1 MGRQSPRI
9 KKKESLHS
17 KSSGQAS
24 TNQNRLKPDLT
35 EVIYPQGYIQNA
47 EQNENSIWQRIKKD
61 EQN

>member
-1 MGRQSPRI
+1 
-9 KKKESLHS
+9 
-17 KSSGQAS
+17 
-24 TNQNRLKPDLT
+24 LKPDLT